1 METLHKQLGDKMTSP
16 HKSTLRKSLR
26 SALSHK
32 KLADE
37 LLDSL
42 ADSQT
47 KFNSLVSQLNGQAKG
62 VGNTATSAH
71 LITDIFEADG
81 TGTEAQHKSTLR
93 KSLRSALSHK
103 KLADE
108 IADSMEELATAQNA
122 LSVKLDAD
130 LAIGAYSDTD
140 YASTLTLAVSD
151 PDAEGSDAQHK
162 QSFRKSLK
170 SALVH
175 SRLADQILD
184 SIADMQTQYN
194 AALAILDTAY
204 AASAFAAVSSTP
216 IDPDAT

>member
-1 METLHKQLGDKMTSP
+1 MTAP
-16 HKSTLRKSLR
+16 HKRTLRQSLR

-42 ADSQT
+42 ADSQS
-47 KFNSLVSQLNGQAKG
+47 KFNSLVSQLDGTSKAA
-62 VGNTATSAH
+62 GNTVTTAH
-71 LITDIFEADG
+71 LITDIFEADDEG
-81 TGTEAQHKSTLR
+81 SDAQHKSTLR

-108 IADSMEELATAQNA
+108 IADAMEELATAQNA

-130 LAIGAYSDTD
+130 LAIGVYTDVD
-140 YASTLTLAVSD
+140 YASTLTLAVLD
-151 PDAEGSDAQHK
+151 PDAEGADAQHK
-162 QSFRKSLK
+162 QSLRKSLK

-184 SIADMQTQYN
+184 AMADMQTQYN
-194 AALAILDTAY
+194 AALVVLDTAY
-204 AASAFAAVSSTP
+204 AASAFSAISSTP